1 MADSNNLGNLY
12 YTLDLDD
19 KEFER
24 KMKEKAD
31 KYGVSLT
38 IKAKV
43 EGLDTTKYFQ
53 TVEKASSSAS
63 RSIKDDM
70 ERNIPALMK
79 MDDRLKQLNKWYAE
93 LEKTSEAAGRAQLRS
108 TEASLRAAEKLTA
121 EQRKQQGKQQQG
133 IFTESVQSI
142 GKTTEVMKQMSA
154 YYKEMEQ
161 SNEKALKA
169 SEKLTAEQRKQ
180 QGIKIGGQ
188 FKEYIAS
195 LSKSSDV
202 LKQMS
207 SYYKDLEKETAKA
220 AKDAQK
226 LAQAQ
231 EKANQKSAIAA
242 QKQATIDSQKQMEA
256 YRRTL
261 MQAKNVQIDFDQ
273 ILERSAKSQNKFSN
287 AVGLSNKTLLS
298 QRMLAIQVSNQIGT
312 MFSIYAAERFIKK
325 LAEVRGEFEMQ
336 QVSLRAILQ
345 DAQAADHIFNQV
357 KQLAVVSPFEFK
369 DLVGYTKQLSAFS
382 VPVEELYDTMKS
394 LADISSG
401 LGVDM
406 GRIILAYGQVR
417 SASVLRGQELR
428 QFTEAGIPLVD
439 ELAKKF
445 AELRGGVDAT
455 GKAIKAIP
463 AGEVFDLISRRAVPF
478 EMVKEVFEDLTSE
491 GGKFYK
497 MQEKQAESLKGKIAN
512 LADAYD
518 IMLNQIGEANDGI
531 LKGGV
536 EAISSMMNNWK
547 ELSKV
552 LLALVATY
560 GTFKAV
566 MIATN
571 TVMSITK
578 SIQMVVWV
586 ANLTTAMNGATK
598 ATTALNLAQ
607 KALIS
612 TPIGLFATGLA
623 AVVGALILFKKEA
636 ESTADIIEKLNA
648 ATSTYVDSNK
658 ELNGLIDTYESLSSK
673 TELTDKEQ
681 DKLNKTMSLI
691 SQIVPGA
698 TSSMNE
704 YGKVLAININHVKDF
719 AESQKKYNKLVLED
733 TIESGKKRLAEI
745 EKEQKRLVKIIETG
759 TMPYVTNGVTMNIR
773 VNEEGIRRA
782 QDGLA
787 KLTNEATEI
796 AYQLAASEETLNGI
810 KKTSN
815 DPELYDWAKNL
826 NEQISKLDISQSII
840 DEQSI
845 KKAETTF
852 EEFKKNL
859 VSTYKDAQAEFE
871 RRKQAPEIF
880 SDTDIAN
887 YKKKAQDYKKILDLI
902 GGEDI
907 KQKKGEDPA
916 ADALKKRIDLT
927 KEAYKEYEK
936 LRKLYSDPVAMKM
949 VEDQEGFKGIDIS
962 KTKNELVKNLQSIYS
977 EGATLTSE
985 KGKKVL
991 ESLMKDIRTMIV
1003 GGVTDDFDQAM
1014 SIISKKIEEQ
1024 KGKYDFYHDV
1034 LGLTGD
1040 KTIAFQIAFEGGE
1053 EKFDTYI
1060 EYLKN
1065 EFEKVAQLSGLKE
1078 TSFDQIIGLSDVDKS
1093 KLPDQVK
1100 TLMEKIQTEISNNK
1114 VKVTIDAQGV
1124 INQFASIQDKIAL
1137 IEKKAEQERAEAR
1150 AVLSPEMYTA
1160 YEDASFQKQS
1170 EEIAKLKG
1178 EMLQLLPVWQQIFG
1192 ETKYKSYGELEKA
1205 AEKAQE
1211 IIKNATI
1218 NYDSKTNKPLSFSSI
1233 FTDENGKEIN
1243 VSGQISLLEKLRK
1256 QIESL
1261 GEAGVD
1267 KDPFKSLVNGLKNI
1281 LSNAEGVNKEAPSF
1295 NEKLSKMGASA
1306 AASANMIGSFASN
1319 LSDMFDA
1326 LGNEGMANALSNVA
1340 EGMQSIANIGEAF
1353 AKGGVI
1359 GGIAAAAG
1367 EAVKWITKIF
1377 QAHDKKLQK
1386 QIEDSEKRVKRLG
1399 YAYADLERTI
1409 EKSLGQEKYDHTD
1422 EQLKNLA
1429 QQQKELYKQ
1438 ADLEED
1444 KKKSDSDKVED
1455 LRRQAVEVGQ
1465 EIENLM
1471 NDIIDDITGGAAEIA
1486 KTLGDAFFEAFAS
1499 GEDAAKAWADTVKD
1513 LVADIARQKLIEKYL
1528 EPAIDKILDK
1538 NTKGW
1543 FNDKG
1548 NIDISKV
1555 VNAMPELR
1563 KELMELYGG
1572 WAEMIEALS
1581 PELKDLVQGSAAG
1594 EGAAKTIK
1602 GITEDTAQLLASL
1615 INAIRQDVSVNRA
1628 TLERI
1633 ATLIGASS
1641 SNASLIQAN
1650 VALIQSDVRAIKTAF
1665 LGMISGGHPK
1675 GGDGLRVFIQ

>member
-1 MADSNNLGNLY
+1 MAESNNLGNLY

-38 IKAKV
+38 IKTKV
-43 EGLDTTKYFQ
+43 EGLDTNTYFQ
-53 TVEKASSSAS
+53 SVEKSSGSAS
-63 RSIKDDM
+63 RKIKDDM

-79 MDDRLKQLNKWYAE
+79 MDDRLKQLNKWYAD
-93 LEKTSEAAGRAQLRS
+93 LERTSDAAGRAQERANEKALRS
-108 TEASLRAAEKLTA
+108 AEKLVA
-121 EQRKQQGKQQQG
+121 SQKKQQ
-133 IFTESVQSI
+133 SRQSAGQFKEYI
-142 GKTTEVMKQMSA
+142 QSLSATSDAQKQMSA
-154 YYKEMEQ
+154 YYKELEQ
-161 SNEKALKA
+161 SSKEQSKYNSALSTGVRNQRQFA
-169 SEKLTAEQRKQ
+169 S
-180 QGIKIGGQ
+180 
-188 FKEYIAS
+188 S
-195 LSKSSDV
+195 
-202 LKQMS
+202 
-207 SYYKDLEKETAKA
+207 
-220 AKDAQK
+220 
-226 LAQAQ
+226 
-231 EKANQKSAIAA
+231 
-242 QKQATIDSQKQMEA
+242 
-256 YRRTL
+256 
-261 MQAKNVQIDFDQ
+261 
-273 ILERSAKSQNKFSN
+273 
-287 AVGLSNKTLLS
+287 VGLTNKTLLS
-298 QRMLAIQVSNQIGT
+298 QRTLAIQLSNQIGT

-345 DAQAADHIFNQV
+345 DAEAADQIFNQI

-455 GKAIKAIP
+455 GKAIEAIP

-512 LADAYD
+512 LADAYA
-518 IMLNQIGEANDGI
+518 IMLNEIGEANDGI

-536 EAISSMMNNWK
+536 EALSAMMNNWK
-547 ELSKV
+547 ELSRV

-571 TVMSITK
+571 VVMRA
-578 SIQMVVWV
+578 V
-586 ANLTTAMNGATK
+586 AAIEMAQRFISLSAALTQASTATR
-598 ATTALNLAQ
+598 ALALAQ
-607 KALIS
+607 KALVT
-612 TPIGLFATGLA
+612 TPIGLFAAALA
-623 AVVGALILFKKEA
+623 ALVGTLILFRKEA
-636 ESTADIIEKLNA
+636 ESTADIIDRLSKSVDDFSNADDELNKLI
-648 ATSTYVDSNK
+648 STY
-658 ELNGLIDTYESLSSK
+658 ERLSSK
-673 TELTDKEQ
+673 A
-681 DKLNKTMSLI
+681 KLS
-691 SQIVPGA
+691 
-698 TSSMNE
+698 
-704 YGKVLAININHVKDF
+704 
-719 AESQKKYNKLVLED
+719 ED
-733 TIESGKKRLAEI
+733 
-745 EKEQKRLVKIIETG
+745 EQKRLNSAMQVLGQIAPNATTAMDEYGHVLSINVDKVREFAAA
-759 TMPYVTNGVTMNIR
+759 MKENSKEVLKNDM
-773 VNEEGIRRA
+773 
-782 QDGLA
+782 
-787 KLTNEATEI
+787 LTTQKRIDALKEQQK
-796 AYQLAASEETLNGI
+796 QLAEEISTGAVKVPTGVVSLTGSNQTVDVTLDPKRIEERKVKLKQLDEEIIKLASSLQFAKDALDGVD
-810 KKTSN
+810 KTKPG
-815 DPELYDWAKNL
+815 DELSDWAKKL
-826 NEQISKLDISQSII
+826 NEQIGKLDIGKSII
-840 DEQSI
+840 NEQSI

-852 EEFKKNL
+852 KEFKDNL
-859 VSTYKDAQAEFE
+859 ISTYKDAQAEFE
-871 RRKQAPEIF
+871 RRQKAPEIF
-880 SDTDIAN
+880 SAEDIAG

-936 LRKLYSDPVAMKM
+936 LRKLYSDPAAMKM

-962 KTKNELVKNLQSIYS
+962 KTKKELVKNLQSIYDT
-977 EGATLTSE
+977 GASLTSE

-991 ESLMKDIRTMIV
+991 ESLMKDIRSMIV

-1024 KGKYDFYHDV
+1024 KGKYDLYKDI

-1053 EKFDTYI
+1053 EKFDTYV
-1060 EYLKN
+1060 EYLKD

-1078 TSFDQIIGLSDVDKS
+1078 TSFDQIIGLNDVDKS

-1100 TLMEKIQTEISNNK
+1100 SLMEKIQTEINNNK

-1150 AVLSPEMYTA
+1150 SVLSPEMYTA
-1160 YEDASFQKQS
+1160 YEDASFKKQS
-1170 EEIAKLKG
+1170 EEIAKLRG
-1178 EMLQLLPVWQQIFG
+1178 ELLQLLPVWEQIFG
-1192 ETKYKSYGELEKA
+1192 ETKYKSYSELQKA

-1211 IIKNATI
+1211 IIRNATI

-1233 FTDENGKEIN
+1233 FTDENGKEIDI
-1243 VSGQISLLEKLRK
+1243 SGQISLLDKLKK
-1256 QIESL
+1256 QIEAL
-1261 GEAGVD
+1261 GEAGID
-1267 KDPFKSLVNGLKNI
+1267 KNPFKSLVDGLKNLLGDTKEI
-1281 LSNAEGVNKEAPSF
+1281 NKETPTF
-1295 NEKLSKMGASA
+1295 NEQLSKLGASA
-1306 AASANMIGSFASN
+1306 AASASMIGSLASN

-1326 LGNEGMANALSNVA
+1326 LGNEGIANALSNVA

-1367 EAVKWITKIF
+1367 ETVKWITKIF
-1377 QAHDKKLQK
+1377 QAHDKRLEK
-1386 QIEDSEKRVKRLG
+1386 QIKESENRVKRLG
-1399 YAYADLERTI
+1399 YAYQDLEDVV
-1409 EKSLGQEKYDHTD
+1409 EKALGQEKYDYTD

-1438 ADLEED
+1438 ANLEEQ

-1455 LRRQAVEVGQ
+1455 LRRQAVEVGKEMQ
-1465 EIENLM
+1465 NMLNNIV
-1471 NDIIDDITGGAAEIA
+1471 DDVTGGAAEIA
-1486 KTLGDAFFEAFAS
+1486 KTLGDAFFDAFAS

-1528 EPAIDKILDK
+1528 EPEIDKVIK
-1538 NTKGW
+1538 NNSAGW
-1543 FNDKG
+1543 FKNNELQIDKVLESAPQLR
-1548 NIDISKV
+1548 D
-1555 VNAMPELR
+1555 EL
-1563 KELMELYGG
+1563 LAVG
-1572 WAEMIEALS
+1572 EAWQKIFEGLDDG
-1581 PELKDLVQGSAAG
+1581 LKDILAGSAAG
-1594 EGAAKTIK
+1594 EGASKTIK

-1633 ATLIGASS
+1633 ATILGAAS

>member
-43 EGLDTTKYFQ
+43 EGLDTSTYFKGIENSSGSASKRIRDDMGKNLPVFAKMNDLLREQ
-53 TVEKASSSAS
+53 NKWYLEVAKSSSAAGNAQ
-63 RSIKDDM
+63 
-70 ERNIPALMK
+70 ERANEKVLKSYEKILNIQ
-79 MDDRLKQLNKWYAE
+79 KQLGNSKTTTRASQTVQSPAISADAEKRLAAYRKE
-93 LEKTSEAAGRAQLRS
+93 LEQTRKAQSSFNKSLNNSVGNQRQL
-108 TEASLRAAEKLTA
+108 AS
-121 EQRKQQGKQQQG
+121 
-133 IFTESVQSI
+133 S
-142 GKTTEVMKQMSA
+142 
-154 YYKEMEQ
+154 
-161 SNEKALKA
+161 
-169 SEKLTAEQRKQ
+169 
-180 QGIKIGGQ
+180 
-188 FKEYIAS
+188 
-195 LSKSSDV
+195 
-202 LKQMS
+202 
-207 SYYKDLEKETAKA
+207 
-220 AKDAQK
+220 
-226 LAQAQ
+226 
-231 EKANQKSAIAA
+231 
-242 QKQATIDSQKQMEA
+242 
-256 YRRTL
+256 
-261 MQAKNVQIDFDQ
+261 
-273 ILERSAKSQNKFSN
+273 
-287 AVGLSNKTLLS
+287 VGLTNKTLLS
-298 QRMLAIQVSNQIGT
+298 QRTLAIQVSNQIGT

-345 DAQAADHIFNQV
+345 DAEAADQIFNQI

-382 VPVEELYDTMKS
+382 VPVEELYGTMKS

-571 TVMSITK
+571 VVMRA
-578 SIQMVVWV
+578 V
-586 ANLTTAMNGATK
+586 AAVEMAQRFMSLTTALTQASSATR
-598 ATTALNLAQ
+598 ALALAQ
-607 KALIS
+607 KVLVT
-612 TPIGLFATGLA
+612 TPIGLFATALA
-623 AVVGALILFKKEA
+623 ALVGALILFRKEA
-636 ESTADIIEKLNA
+636 ESTADIVDRLNKSIDDF
-648 ATSTYVDSNK
+648 TKSDE
-658 ELNGLIDTYESLSSK
+658 ELNKLIATYERLSAK
-673 TELTDKEQ
+673 A
-681 DKLNKTMSLI
+681 KLS
-691 SQIVPGA
+691 
-698 TSSMNE
+698 
-704 YGKVLAININHVKDF
+704 
-719 AESQKKYNKLVLED
+719 ED
-733 TIESGKKRLAEI
+733 
-745 EKEQKRLVKIIETG
+745 EQKRLNSTIQVLGQIVPDATTAMDEYGHVLSINVDKVKEFAAAMKENSKEVLKNDIITTQKRIDALKEQQKQLAEEVNTG
-759 TMPYVTNGVTMNIR
+759 TVKVPTGVVSLTGSNQTVDVTLDPKRIEERKVKLAELEAEIIKLASSIQFAKDTLEGV
-773 VNEEGIRRA
+773 
-782 QDGLA
+782 D
-787 KLTNEATEI
+787 
-796 AYQLAASEETLNGI
+796 
-810 KKTSN
+810 KTKSGEN
-815 DPELYDWAKNL
+815 LSDWAKNL
-826 NEQISKLDISQSII
+826 NEQIGKLDISQSII
-840 DEQSI
+840 NEQSI

-871 RRKQAPEIF
+871 RRQQAPEIF

-1261 GEAGVD
+1261 GEAKVD
-1267 KDPFKSLVNGLKNI
+1267 KNPFKSLVNDLKNL
-1281 LSNAEGVNKEAPSF
+1281 LSNTEGVNKEAPSF

-1367 EAVKWITKIF
+1367 ETVKWITKIF

-1465 EIENLM
+1465 EMENLM

-1563 KELMELYGG
+1563 KELMDLYGG